1 MAASPLSTEGALEL
15 SLKALDSYKEE
26 VAGRKSAM
34 AKAIKMLLREDLIV
48 DDVIT
53 VLIEGM

>member
-15 SLKALDSYKEE
+15 SLKALESYKEE
-26 VAGRKSAM
+26 VAGRKTAM
-34 AKAIKMLLREDLIV
+34 VDAILMLQREDLVV

-53 VLIEGM
+53 VLLKGM